1 MDKFTDAN
9 SVCLIRWKQK
19 KEIGKLFMREIES
32 PGEVQKYPADFLKP
46 SNDVLMSVT
55 DKV

>member
-19 KEIGKLFMREIES
+19 KEIGKLFMSEIES
-32 PGEVQKYPADFLKP
+32 PGEVQKNPTDFVKP
-46 SNDVLMSVT
+46 SNDVLMSAT